1 MEEETIDGIEK
12 QFADVVH
19 YMVEDEPKKEKEGG
33 RVKSRNRR
41 RANLPI
47 NETDSNNENRLISS
61 RGSSRMLFADLN
73 V

>member
-47 NETDSNNENRLISS
+47 NETDSNN
-61 RGSSRMLFADLN
+61 
-73 V
+73 